1 MRSLPLIIL
10 MLTTRRMPIRLATPS
25 TPSGRPLVRLT
36 SLLVILHASVQPTGG
51 RPANIISHFCFNHNQ
66 VCSKTTLC
74 QYLDLAIAN
83 TSGMNPAGH
92 ASGRLRREDSLH
104 ALGVPPRDAEGD
116 TDCNLHLDICFRIP
130 NTHKLSFYPLFIAC
144 FADDMDHICI
154 NLVLH
159 QFLRATKWASHN
171 THPQSKGQQCL
182 QVLQLTKS
190 ILQLG

>member
-51 RPANIISHFCFNHNQ
+51 RPANKISHKC
-66 VCSKTTLC
+66 VDIIKECSKTTLC
-74 QYLDLAIAN
+74 QNLDLAIAN
-83 TSGMNPAGH
+83 RSGMNPAGH

-104 ALGVPPRDAEGD
+104 ALGVPPRYAEGD
-116 TDCNLHLDICFRIP
+116 TDCNLHLDICFRIL

-144 FADDMDHICI
+144 FADNMDHVCI

-159 QFLRATKWASHN
+159 QFITATKWAGHN
-171 THPQSKGQQCL
+171 THPQSKGQQ
-182 QVLQLTKS
+182 
-190 ILQLG
+190 

>member
-1 MRSLPLIIL
+1 
-10 MLTTRRMPIRLATPS
+10 MPIRLATPS

-36 SLLVILHASVQPTGG
+36 SLLVYLHASVQPTGG
-51 RPANIISHFCFNHNQ
+51 RPANIISHSCFNHNP

-116 TDCNLHLDICFRIP
+116 TDCNLHLDICFRIL
-130 NTHKLSFYPLFIAC
+130 NTHKLSFYPLFIAF
-144 FADDMDHICI
+144 FADNMDHVCV
-154 NLVLH
+154 NLEFYEV
-159 QFLRATKWASHN
+159 F
-171 THPQSKGQQCL
+171 
-182 QVLQLTKS
+182 
-190 ILQLG
+190 